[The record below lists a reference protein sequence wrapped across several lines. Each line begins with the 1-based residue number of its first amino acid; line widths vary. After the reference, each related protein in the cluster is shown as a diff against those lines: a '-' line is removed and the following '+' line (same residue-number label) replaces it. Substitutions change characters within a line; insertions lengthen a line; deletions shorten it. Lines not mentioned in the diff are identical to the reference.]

1 MTQLYW
7 NYDAK
12 PCQCCGHIHDGAEL
26 RAPLVALVTK
36 WRKVVEECHRS
47 HGTDCYCFGTF
58 NRVADELEAAL
69 AAERPSNHTSVQ
81 RAVTGE
87 D

>member
-1 MTQLYW
+1 VSEQPYW

-12 PCQCCGHIHDGAEL
+12 PCQCCGQIHDGAEV
-26 RAPLVALVTK
+26 RVPLAALVTK
-36 WRKVVEECHRS
+36 WRDAAETMSVSGEGVWQEAKR
-47 HGTDCYCFGTF
+47 DC
-58 NRVADELEAAL
+58 ADELEAAL

-81 RAVTGE
+81 RAANLE

>member
-1 MTQLYW
+1 MTQSYW

-12 PCQCCGHIHDGAEL
+12 PCQCCGQIHDGAEL
-26 RAPLVALVTK
+26 WTPLAALVSK
-36 WRKVVEECHRS
+36 WRKK
-47 HGTDCYCFGTF
+47 TDEFSPWDDA
-58 NRVADELEAAL
+58 ADELEAAL